1 VLGVVTRQKRQSL
14 LAVSFTTVARRGD
27 SQGAF
32 FVSAC
37 EQLTGIVGT
46 EHLGTFNSVGKDH
59 RALPGAAGSEAATV
73 PFPLS
78 P

>member
-37 EQLTGIVGT
+37 EQLTGVAGT
-46 EHLGTFNSVGKDH
+46 NIWERLTTLVRITGPYPVRLAPKQQH
-59 RALPGAAGSEAATV
+59 V

>member
-1 VLGVVTRQKRQSL
+1 MLGLLPQRLSESL
-14 LAVSFTTVARRGD
+14 LAVSWSNVARRGD

-37 EQLTGIVGT
+37 EQLTGVAGT
-46 EHLGTFNSVGKDH
+46 EHLGTFDSVGKDH

>member
-1 VLGVVTRQKRQSL
+1 LYVLGVVTRQKRLSL

-37 EQLTGIVGT
+37 EQLTGVVGT
-46 EHLGTFNSVGKDH
+46 EHLGTSKGVW
-59 RALPGAAGSEAATV
+59 
-73 PFPLS
+73 
-78 P
+78 